1 MASAH
6 FNTNTRLLCEISDT
20 YGLQQLI
27 TEPTRIT
34 ESSSSLIDVIF
45 TNCINRVVCSGVL
58 HIGISDHSLI
68 YVYRKL
74 SPEFAFKGHST
85 KTYRNFS
92 NFNRENFRRDIS
104 RQDWSCI
111 SDDPN
116 TLWADWKAKFLS
128 IVNSHAPIKT
138 KRVRSGKVPW
148 ITSDLRKGM
157 RDRDVAKRKA
167 IKSNNPQDWAVY
179 KRLRNRINGEVKSTK
194 ASYYA
199 GAFVQS
205 NGDSRKA
212 WQLINELTSRQKNNA
227 SVKEL
232 KLNDNSVTNSHELS
246 NAFNDHFST
255 IGTKLANEVP
265 LVTDGSSYADYI
277 VSSDNKFIFSPISS
291 SNVFSLLNKLSKSK
305 ATGLDNISAKLIREC
320 ADLISIPLCNIFNN
334 SLSSGLFPDDWKCA
348 RVTPL
353 FKQGERT
360 DINNYRPI
368 SVISIIAKV
377 FERIVYDQL
386 YSFLANEEIITNQQS
401 GFRSL
406 HSTVTALLEA
416 TDSWALDIDR
426 GNVNAVV
433 FLDLKKAFDTVDHG
447 VLLGKLS
454 LYGIQESAYDWFK
467 SYLNNRTQKCVVN
480 GSLSKVCSL
489 GCGVPQGTILGP
501 LLFLIYINDLP
512 NCLSFCQ
519 PRMYADDTHITYA
532 SAHLHSMQ
540 SSLNRDL
547 SNIHKWLLSNKLTL
561 NSTKTEF
568 MLIGSRQ
575 KLSTLSESLELSID
589 NIPIKQVSTAKSLGI
604 LIDNNMA
611 WHSHIDKLSKK
622 IASGIGAIKRI
633 RPFVSPE
640 ILHYIYNALVQPHF
654 DYCSIVWGNCGKT
667 LSERL
672 QKLQNRAARI
682 LTSSS
687 YDADARFLLQQLGWK
702 DLITQR
708 QIQVALMVFKALN
721 DLAPDHL
728 SSMFTERSTSGYV
741 LRDSTNKLNVP
752 LPKTNYLKRS
762 FSYRGATVWNSLPCN
777 LRQEKSLN
785 RFKQL
790 LNFHFS

>member
-1 MASAH
+1 M
-6 FNTNTRLLCEISDT
+6 
-20 YGLQQLI
+20 
-27 TEPTRIT
+27 
-34 ESSSSLIDVIF
+34 
-45 TNCINRVVCSGVL
+45 

-104 RQDWSCI
+104 RQDWSCT

-116 TLWADWKAKFLS
+116 VLWADWKAKFLS

-167 IKSNNPQDWAVY
+167 IKSNNPQDWAMY

-199 GAFVQS
+199 NAFIQF
-205 NGDSRKA
+205 NGDSRKT
-212 WQLINELTSRQKNNA
+212 WQFINELKSRQKNNA

-232 KLNDNSVTNSHELS
+232 KLNENSVTNSHELS

-360 DINNYRPI
+360 DVNNYRPI

-377 FERIVYDQL
+377 FERIVYD
-386 YSFLANEEIITNQQS
+386 
-401 GFRSL
+401 
-406 HSTVTALLEA
+406 
-416 TDSWALDIDR
+416 
-426 GNVNAVV
+426 
-433 FLDLKKAFDTVDHG
+433 
-447 VLLGKLS
+447 
-454 LYGIQESAYDWFK
+454 
-467 SYLNNRTQKCVVN
+467 
-480 GSLSKVCSL
+480 
-489 GCGVPQGTILGP
+489 
-501 LLFLIYINDLP
+501 
-512 NCLSFCQ
+512 
-519 PRMYADDTHITYA
+519 
-532 SAHLHSMQ
+532 
-540 SSLNRDL
+540 
-547 SNIHKWLLSNKLTL
+547 
-561 NSTKTEF
+561 
-568 MLIGSRQ
+568 
-575 KLSTLSESLELSID
+575 
-589 NIPIKQVSTAKSLGI
+589 
-604 LIDNNMA
+604 
-611 WHSHIDKLSKK
+611 
-622 IASGIGAIKRI
+622 
-633 RPFVSPE
+633 
-640 ILHYIYNALVQPHF
+640 
-654 DYCSIVWGNCGKT
+654 
-667 LSERL
+667 
-672 QKLQNRAARI
+672 
-682 LTSSS
+682 
-687 YDADARFLLQQLGWK
+687 
-702 DLITQR
+702 
-708 QIQVALMVFKALN
+708 
-721 DLAPDHL
+721 
-728 SSMFTERSTSGYV
+728 
-741 LRDSTNKLNVP
+741 
-752 LPKTNYLKRS
+752 
-762 FSYRGATVWNSLPCN
+762 
-777 LRQEKSLN
+777 
-785 RFKQL
+785 
-790 LNFHFS
+790 

>member
-1 MASAH
+1 M
-6 FNTNTRLLCEISDT
+6 
-20 YGLQQLI
+20 
-27 TEPTRIT
+27 
-34 ESSSSLIDVIF
+34 
-45 TNCINRVVCSGVL
+45 

-74 SPEFAFKGHST
+74 SPEFAFKGRST

-104 RQDWSCI
+104 RQDWSCT

-116 TLWADWKAKFLS
+116 VLWADWKAKFLS

-167 IKSNNPQDWAVY
+167 VKSNNPQDWAMY

-194 ASYYA
+194 AFYYVS
-199 GAFVQS
+199 AFIQS
-205 NGDSRKA
+205 NGDSRKT
-212 WQLINELTSRQKNNA
+212 WQLINEPTSRQRNNA

-232 KLNDNSVTNSHELS
+232 KLNENLVTNSHELS

-255 IGTKLANEVP
+255 IGTKLANEEP
-265 LVTDGSSYADYI
+265 LVIDGSSYADYI

-291 SNVFSLLNKLSKSK
+291 SNVFTLLNKLSKSK

-320 ADLISIPLCNIFNN
+320 TDLISIPLCNIFNN

-360 DINNYRPI
+360 DMNNYRPI

-377 FERIVYDQL
+377 FERIVYDQQ

-416 TDSWALDIDR
+416 ADSWALDIDR
-426 GNVNAVV
+426 SNVNAVV
-433 FLDLKKAFDTVDHG
+433 FLDLKKAFDTVDHD

-489 GCGVPQGTILGP
+489 GCGVPQGTIPGP
-501 LLFLIYINDLP
+501 LLFLMYINDLP

-532 SAHLHSMQ
+532 SADLHSMQ

-547 SNIHKWLLSNKLTL
+547 SNVHKWLLCNKLTL

-568 MLIGSRQ
+568 MLIDSRQ
-575 KLSTLSESLELSID
+575 KLITLSESLELSID
-589 NIPIKQVSTAKSLGI
+589 NIPIKQVSTTKSLGI

-611 WHSHIDKLSKK
+611 
-622 IASGIGAIKRI
+622 
-633 RPFVSPE
+633 
-640 ILHYIYNALVQPHF
+640 
-654 DYCSIVWGNCGKT
+654 
-667 LSERL
+667 
-672 QKLQNRAARI
+672 
-682 LTSSS
+682 
-687 YDADARFLLQQLGWK
+687 
-702 DLITQR
+702 
-708 QIQVALMVFKALN
+708 
-721 DLAPDHL
+721 
-728 SSMFTERSTSGYV
+728 
-741 LRDSTNKLNVP
+741 
-752 LPKTNYLKRS
+752 
-762 FSYRGATVWNSLPCN
+762 
-777 LRQEKSLN
+777 
-785 RFKQL
+785 
-790 LNFHFS
+790 